1 MNKNCKKSSFIV
13 NAHSMPMSDLSP
25 RCIAQASALL
35 EIAREHVNVE
45 IFECRRPALI
55 AEHLQHVGQ
64 LLALLWVL
72 ARGNCRVVGGTWPGT
87 VSRMWPSIITC
98 ESSKLTL
105 VLQSSSQIYLTWLWT
120 LLLSACRCVIAWPC
134 VYPAT
139 QLGVSR
145 SAW

>member
-1 MNKNCKKSSFIV
+1 MNKNCKKLSFIV

-25 RCIAQASALL
+25 RCIAQAAALL
-35 EIAREHVNVE
+35 EVAREHVNVE

-72 ARGNCRVVGGTWPGT
+72 TGGNCRVVRGTWPGT
-87 VSRMWPSIITC
+87 ISRMWPSIISC
-98 ESSKLTL
+98 ESSQLTPM
-105 VLQSSSQIYLTWLWT
+105 LQHSQIYLTWLWT
-120 LLLSACRCVIAWPC
+120 LLLRACRCVVARPC
-134 VYPAT
+134 IYPAT

-145 SAW
+145 SAR